1 MSGPTQRTSLRGR
14 WSMWDFSPAL
24 PSRRG
29 GTESSF
35 CSYLSSLTAAG
46 AGSAA
51 SGRGGRCLPGARH
64 RTPGEA
70 DPAFSWLQDAV
81 RGAVQYGAH
90 WGAGWNAGC
99 STGRIGLRG
108 GMRGAIRGSLWCAVR
123 GAGCIGVS
131 SVVRYSAGG
140 GSLAGGAQCGVRCGM
155 GWSPG
160 PGSTRWQDA
169 EGLRAAVPEPERI

>member
-1 MSGPTQRTSLRGR
+1 MP
-14 WSMWDFSPAL
+14 
-24 PSRRG
+24 
-29 GTESSF
+29 GTERPEK
-35 CSYLSSLTAAG
+35 LIPPSLG
-46 AGSAA
+46 C
-51 SGRGGRCLPGARH
+51 RMRCG
-64 RTPGEA
+64 
-70 DPAFSWLQDAV
+70 V
-81 RGAVQYGAH
+81 R
-90 WGAGWNAGC
+90 C
-99 STGRIGLRG
+99 STGRIGVRG

-140 GSLAGGAQCGVRCGM
+140 GSLAGGAPCGVRCGM